1 MLSILSHLTGAG
13 SRSVLTKSSLLR
25 TLLQVPKH
33 VRMTSTFHPPL
44 EPTLR
49 AAVAQLP
56 SYIAGRSA
64 ESALTAALAS
74 NESHFTPLPS
84 VVEVIAAEGARI
96 HKYPS
101 MGAAESRDAIAR
113 HFSVSA
119 EEVAVGPGSSGV
131 LQQIIAAVCDHG
143 DEVIFAWRS
152 FEAYPILVT
161 VAGARPVPVPL
172 LESEHHDLTAMANA
186 VTERTRIVIL
196 CSPNNPTGVSIGAA
210 EMEEFLSRVPPQ
222 VLVVVDEAYIEYQRS
237 PDGLDSLELYRRY
250 RNICILR
257 TFSKAY
263 GLAGLRVGYAIARPA
278 LAEGLR
284 RTAIP
289 FGVNRMAQ
297 RAAIASLAAET
308 EIQVRTNDVADERR
322 RVISSLQSCGWQVP
336 DSEANFYWLR
346 VPDQVREQILAA
358 LSEADILA
366 RGYQGD
372 GVRISLADRKTNN
385 RVLAV
390 LSDRSRFGAR

>member
-1 MLSILSHLTGAG
+1 ML
-13 SRSVLTKSSLLR
+13 RD
-25 TLLQVPKH
+25 
-33 VRMTSTFHPPL
+33 
-44 EPTLR
+44 
-49 AAVAQLP
+49 AVAQLP
-56 SYIAGRSA
+56 TYIAGRSA
-64 ESALTAALAS
+64 ESALIAALAS

-101 MGAAESRDAIAR
+101 MGSAEAREAIAR

-152 FEAYPILVT
+152 FEAYPILIT
-161 VAGARPVPVPL
+161 VAGAKPVAVPL
-172 LESEHHDLTAMANA
+172 LANEHHDLGAMADA

-196 CSPNNPTGVSIGAA
+196 CSPNNPTGVSIGSA
-210 EMEEFLSRVPPQ
+210 EMEDFLARVPAH
-222 VLVVVDEAYIEYQRS
+222 VLVVVDEAYIEYQR
-237 PDGLDSLELYRRY
+237 GAGGVDSLDLFRRY
-250 RNICILR
+250 PNICILR

-297 RAAIASLAAET
+297 RAAVASLAAET
-308 EIQVRTNDVADERR
+308 EIRMRTNAVAEERV
-322 RVISSLQSCGWQVP
+322 RVISSLRSFGWQVP

-346 VPDQVREQILAA
+346 ASDQLREQILAA

-366 RGYQGD
+366 RGYPGD
-372 GVRISLADRKTNN
+372 GVRISLADRETNN

-390 LSDRSRFGAR
+390 LSDRSRFGAP